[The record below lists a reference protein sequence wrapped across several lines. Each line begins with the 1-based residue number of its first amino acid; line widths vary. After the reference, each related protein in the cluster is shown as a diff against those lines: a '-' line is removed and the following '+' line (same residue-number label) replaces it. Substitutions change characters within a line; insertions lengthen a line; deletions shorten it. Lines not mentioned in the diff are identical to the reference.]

1 MKVAELS
8 SLFVPWSA
16 RGMEISMLLTGAQI
30 LIECLKEQGVDTIF
44 GYPGGTVVNVYDAL
58 YDASDSLR
66 HILTAHEQGA
76 CHAADG
82 YARASGRTGVVLVT
96 SGPGATNLVTGIATA
111 YMDSVP
117 LVAITVNVAVSSLG
131 KDSFQEVDIAGI
143 TMPVTKHNFIVKDI
157 EKLAPTIRRAFD
169 IAESGRKGPVLI
181 DITNDVTKFK
191 TEYAPDVERSKVASK
206 YSGKIPSDLD
216 EEAAD
221 AAVSAI
227 RKAKRPLMLLGGG
240 SAHAVNTSMIEEL
253 ADRLDFAVCETLM
266 GKGTIDDA
274 SPRCLGLCGMHGSRA
289 ANRAVTE
296 CDLLLA
302 LGTRFSERVTANVRK
317 FAPDALIVHV
327 DIDSAELNKNVP
339 AGITVRGDVTC
350 FLNFVLSRIGKNSK
364 RHAWTKSMIDLY
376 GKEKLLFWQKGNA
389 GETDKTSVSR
399 EENTKEGSETP
410 GSSEGNTRKGSMPLS
425 GPFAVRTS
433 YEVLPK
439 DAIVCTEV
447 GQNQM
452 WAAKYYDLNGP
463 GRFLT
468 SGGLGT
474 MGFGLGAAIGAKLAF
489 PDRVV
494 INIAGDGCFR
504 MNMNELSTASAYG
517 LGVIELVLKNSSLGM
532 VRQWQHYFFHDRF
545 SQTSLPDNID
555 YCMLA
560 KSMGCSACT
569 VSTVGEL
576 KAALEKAVSSKMPC
590 VIVAE
595 IPDDSLVSPM
605 VIPGASINDTID

>member
-1 MKVAELS
+1 
-8 SLFVPWSA
+8 
-16 RGMEISMLLTGAQI
+16 MLLTGAQI
-30 LIECLKEQGVDTIF
+30 LIECLKEQGVDTVF

-58 YDASDSLR
+58 YDASDSIR

-157 EKLAPTIRRAFD
+157 EKLASTVRRAFD
-169 IAESGRKGPVLI
+169 IANSGRRGPVLI

-191 TEYAPDVERSKVASK
+191 TEFTPDAELAKKKGSEESE
-206 YSGKIPSDLD
+206 IFDLD
-216 EEAAD
+216 AD
-221 AAVSAI
+221 AAAAAVAAL

-240 SAHAVNTSMIEEL
+240 AARAINSPMLSEL
-253 ADRLDFAVCETLM
+253 ADKLDCVVCETLM
-266 GKGTIDDA
+266 GKGAFDET
-274 SPRCLGLCGMHGSRA
+274 SSRCLGLSGMHGSRTT
-289 ANRAVTE
+289 NRAITE

-302 LGTRFSERVTANVRK
+302 LGTRFSERVTANVKK
-317 FAPDALIVHV
+317 FAPEALIIHV
-327 DIDSAELNKNVP
+327 DIDNAELNKNVP
-339 AGITVRGDVTC
+339 VKIAVRGDVTC
-350 FLNFVLSRIGKNSK
+350 FLEYALRQLSTVSAKPVPARMWAKNMIG
-364 RHAWTKSMIDLY
+364 LY
-376 GKEKLLFWQKGNA
+376 RKERLFPA
-389 GETDKTSVSR
+389 SR
-399 EENTKEGSETP
+399 ESVLADTELLT
-410 GSSEGNTRKGSMPLS
+410 
-425 GPFAVRTS
+425 GPATVRAAF
-433 YEVLPK
+433 EALPE
-439 DAIVCTEV
+439 DSIICTEV

-452 WAAKYYDLNGP
+452 WTAQYFDFTRS

-474 MGFGLGAAIGAKLAF
+474 MGYGLGASIGAKLAC
-489 PDRVV
+489 PEKTV

-517 LGVIELVLKNSSLGM
+517 LNTIELILKNSSLGM
-532 VRQWQHYFFHDRF
+532 VRQWQHHFFRDRF
-545 SQTSLPDNID
+545 SQTALPDNID

-560 KSMGCSACT
+560 RSMGCTAT
-569 VSTVGEL
+569 VAKTVGEL
-576 KAALEKAVSSKMPC
+576 KDALKNASVSTVPS